1 MRIIWHG
8 HSCFELDDGTVTLVL
23 DPHDGKS
30 LGIRPPS
37 ASANAILV
45 THGFRD
51 HSATKVIRG
60 NHTTFTERAG
70 KFSFMGINIEG
81 FLECSE
87 SRGSKISYPNVV
99 YRFTMDGISICH
111 CGDLSSFPSEK
122 TIKGM
127 RGVDILLVP
136 VGEVNTMDMDSVFRL
151 IDEVSPK
158 VVVPMHYHVCG
169 LSLPLK
175 GLDRFTDRIEGPIN
189 YVGGEMDISK
199 DEFLSSREY
208 WIFTR

>member
-8 HSCFELDDGTVTLVL
+8 HSCFELDDGNVTVVL

-45 THGFRD
+45 THGLHD
-51 HSATKVIRG
+51 HSASKAIRG
-60 NHTTFTERAG
+60 NHMTISERPG
-70 KFSFMGINIEG
+70 KFSFLGINAEG
-81 FLECSE
+81 FLECAE
-87 SRGSKISYPNVV
+87 PQGSKITYPNVV
-99 YRFTMDGISICH
+99 YRLTMDGISICH
-111 CGDLSSFPSEK
+111 CGDLCSFPSDK
-122 TIKGM
+122 TLKGI
-127 RGVDILLVP
+127 RNVDILLVP
-136 VGEVNTMDMDSVFRL
+136 VGEVNTLDLDSVFRL

-175 GLDRFTDRIEGPIN
+175 GLDRFLERIDAPIN
-189 YVGGEMDISK
+189 YVGNEMDISK
-199 DEFLSSREY
+199 DEFLPSREF